1 MAASQRA
8 CRGLPLVNL
17 LAIETSSDYCSLA
30 VSDGRDVHAR
40 HLPAGQRHAE
50 MALDALDTLLHEAG
64 IGLADLS
71 GIAYGEGPGSF
82 TGLRIACSLVQG
94 LAFARGLSVVGVGTL
109 EALAEASRETA
120 VIACLDARMGE
131 VYHAAYRRRGEQWSE
146 VCAPGL
152 YRPEAVPAPPGG
164 DWSGCGSGFAAHAD
178 ALARAYAGRLRQ
190 VRPELAP
197 TAAAVLRLARPRF
210 LRGEGRDAASAV
222 PIYLRDKVALKTSE
236 RR

>member
-1 MAASQRA
+1 MTRILSRHR
-8 CRGLPLVNL
+8 CRP
-17 LAIETSSDYCSLA
+17 
-30 VSDGRDVHAR
+30 
-40 HLPAGQRHAE
+40 Q
-50 MALDALDTLLHEAG
+50 
-64 IGLADLS
+64 
-71 GIAYGEGPGSF
+71 
-82 TGLRIACSLVQG
+82 
-94 LAFARGLSVVGVGTL
+94 L
-109 EALAEASRETA
+109 EALENRLVPAGDMVLQWNDAVRDAIRIGATPATAGSRIMAITHAAIYDSVNALTRTHEVYLVDALAHPKASREAA

-197 TAAAVLRLARPRF
+197 TATAVLRLAQPRF